1 MILGT
6 NEYQNPVIVRAKEL
20 GYETHVYGLQ
30 RGEIGERTAD
40 FFHPVDVCDFKK
52 MWEEVEKLNP
62 CGIVSICS
70 ELVLHTM
77 NYLLRRRGIP
87 CN

>member
-1 MILGT
+1 MENKRLMILGT

-40 FFHPVDVCDFKK
+40 
-52 MWEEVEKLNP
+52 
-62 CGIVSICS
+62 
-70 ELVLHTM
+70 
-77 NYLLRRRGIP
+77 
-87 CN
+87 

>member
-1 MILGT
+1 MNKRLMILGT

-40 FFHPVDVCDFKK
+40 YFHAVDVCD
-52 MWEEVEKLNP
+52 LSR
-62 CGIVSICS
+62 CGKR
-70 ELVLHTM
+70 
-77 NYLLRRRGIP
+77 LRNSTLAALSASVRNWCCTP
-87 CN
+87 